1 MAAGAGG
8 GVASNHEW
16 QVTMVPAPA
25 ASSLR
30 VLYVNHVGVLG
41 GAERS
46 LLGLLQAV
54 DRRQIEPHLAAPD
67 DGPLAD
73 AARQA
78 GIPVHPLPPCRLHR
92 PQTPWDFVAA
102 FRTFGRF
109 RRALRRA
116 CRAVEPDLIHANSL
130 ISAWASTR
138 VTRAP
143 VVWHCRDL
151 RAPAHLVRAVRRRA
165 TRVIA
170 ISQAVASYIEA
181 TAPQGAPVTVIT
193 NGFSPQDVHV
203 TRRRSQVRGDWE
215 MGAETPLIGCMGQ
228 LVPWKRQ
235 DVLLRAM
242 PLVLEHVPQARVVFM
257 GSDTFDEHPEYVAS
271 LHELANAPSL
281 QGHVVWA
288 GFVDHPADALAAL
301 DVLAHPADREPFG
314 RVVLEA
320 LALGVPVV
328 AVNQAGPA
336 EIIEDGRSGLLVPP
350 DDPAALAEGI
360 VHLLQDGELREG
372 LSDGARIRAGHFS
385 VSHTAARVLELYREV
400 LAP

>member
-1 MAAGAGG
+1 M
-8 GVASNHEW
+8 
-16 QVTMVPAPA
+16 
-25 ASSLR
+25 
-30 VLYVNHVGVLG
+30 
-41 GAERS
+41 
-46 LLGLLQAV
+46 
-54 DRRQIEPHLAAPD
+54 
-67 DGPLAD
+67 
-73 AARQA
+73 
-78 GIPVHPLPPCRLHR
+78 
-92 PQTPWDFVAA
+92 
-102 FRTFGRF
+102 
-109 RRALRRA
+109 
-116 CRAVEPDLIHANSL
+116 
-130 ISAWASTR
+130 
-138 VTRAP
+138 
-143 VVWHCRDL
+143 
-151 RAPAHLVRAVRRRA
+151 
-165 TRVIA
+165 
-170 ISQAVASYIEA
+170 
-181 TAPQGAPVTVIT
+181 TVIT
-193 NGFSPQDVHV
+193 NGFGPQDVHV

-215 MGAETPLIGCMGQ
+215 MGAGTPLIGCMGQ

-336 EIIEDGRSGLLVPP
+336 EIIEDGRSGLLVAPE
-350 DDPAALAEGI
+350 DPAALAEA
-360 VHLLQDGELREG
+360 VVRLLQDDELREG
-372 LSDGARIRAGHFS
+372 LSDGARIRAGHYS
-385 VSHTAARVLELYREV
+385 ISHTAARVLELYREV